1 MIHTNFPEKLI
12 VNGNSILDKMEIV
25 NEFNNFTVKIDPKL
39 SEKMQPSKYS
49 FQSYESMNTKLSE
62 QTLCE
67 KGPYSEFFWPVF
79 FRIRIEYGPEK
90 PPIQTLFTL

>member
-1 MIHTNFPEKLI
+1 
-12 VNGNSILDKMEIV
+12 MEIA
-25 NEFNNFTVKIDPKL
+25 NKFNNFTVKIDPKL

-67 KGPYSEFFWPVF
+67 KGPYSEFF
-79 FRIRIEYGPEK
+79 
-90 PPIQTLFTL
+90 